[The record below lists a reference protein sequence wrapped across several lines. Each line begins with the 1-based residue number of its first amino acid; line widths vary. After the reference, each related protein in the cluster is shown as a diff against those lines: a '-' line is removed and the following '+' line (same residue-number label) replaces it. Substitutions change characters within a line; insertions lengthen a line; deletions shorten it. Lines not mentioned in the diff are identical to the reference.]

1 MSTSS
6 AARGGSAPS
15 PPEPSVR
22 LAHLGVIVHRIDAAL
37 SLYAR
42 LGLAEAGRMV
52 FPQERIRI
60 AFIPVEG
67 ARIELMEP
75 LEAAGPLGRFLAGR
89 GEGIHHLAFEV
100 PDLEAA
106 MARVRD
112 AGGRL
117 IDETPRQGSEG
128 TRVAFVHP
136 ASTHG
141 VLTELVERTRQSRAS
156 IDSP

>member
-1 MSTSS
+1 MSGSGDPGAS
-6 AARGGSAPS
+6 ASR
-15 PPEPSVR
+15 PPEPAVR
-22 LAHLGVIVHRIDAAL
+22 LAHLGVIVHRIDAAV
-37 SLYAR
+37 SLYLR
-42 LGLAEAGRMV
+42 LGLAEAGRV
-52 FPQERIRI
+52 AFPQEHIRI
-60 AFIPVEG
+60 AFIPVGG

-75 LEAAGPLGRFLAGR
+75 LEAAGPLGRFLASR

-106 MARVRD
+106 MARVRE

-136 ASTHG
+136 TSTHG
-141 VLTELVERTRQSRAS
+141 VLTELVERPKGSRAS
-156 IDSP
+156 NEPP